1 MRGYFYER
9 AFVNTKT
16 FYICS
21 LRTSVRI
28 LRGLRFHGLVITN
41 ERSYMKGLEIS
52 GSRLYERTFV
62 YVIVAG
68 VRIRTRVRIYMG
80 FRGACLRTCVRKH
93 VTSLGVGCLRTCV
106 RKHLDWEGQITAPGF
121 TGIVHS
127 SVRTRICTASA
138 VKNACVRLCN
148 TGSEPQNS
156 NQTIAEFIKQTQHS
170 KSHAK
175 QIHNTIKTH
184 GMLQC

>member
-28 LRGLRFHGLVITN
+28 LRGLRFQGLVITN

-127 SVRTRICTASA
+127 SVRTSIYTYTYTNMQRFNCEECLRSSLQHWIRTTKFKPNHCRIHKA
-138 VKNACVRLCN
+138 N
-148 TGSEPQNS
+148 T
-156 NQTIAEFIKQTQHS
+156 TF
-170 KSHAK
+170 
-175 QIHNTIKTH
+175 QIS
-184 GMLQC
+184 C